1 MDDLIKKIN
10 ELPDDVA
17 HDEANLVDY
26 EGDPFGML
34 KVSELK
40 ALTLHLSETQKKL
53 DSARVVIEHYADT
66 ATWSPCESNDVQHR
80 HYEADFI
87 DSPDGMS
94 NGWECARKWLDAE
107 QGGE

>member
-53 DSARVVIEHYADT
+53 DSAREALQDIADDGEIGVDPRHDWD
-66 ATWSPCESNDVQHR
+66 AANDANRHVQ
-80 HYEADFI
+80 I
-87 DSPDGMS
+87 
-94 NGWECARKWLDAE
+94 ARKWLDAE
-107 QGGE
+107 QGEGE

>member
-53 DSARVVIEHYADT
+53 DSARAALREIDERL
-66 ATWSPCESNDVQHR
+66 PESCICGAG
-80 HYEADFI
+80 ELSAI
-87 DSPDGMS
+87 
-94 NGWECARKWLDAE
+94 ARKWLDAE
-107 QGGE
+107 QGGGE